1 MNKIAD
7 TEASNAIFYAELDTK
22 LATMTPSARQKR
34 LNELDRLMR
43 RHRGGAR
50 GLTLAEAVEQ
60 IALRDEIAAKAA
72 ADVLIEQ
79 LRSGAIRATGTPV
92 YHRGTA

>member
-1 MNKIAD
+1 MNEIAD

-22 LATMTPSARQKR
+22 LATMTPYARQKR

-43 RHRGGAR
+43 RHRSGAR

-60 IALRDEIAAKAA
+60 IALRDKIAAKAA

-79 LRSGAIRATGTPV
+79 MRSGAVRTTGIPV

>member
-1 MNKIAD
+1 MNEIAD

-22 LATMTPSARQKR
+22 LATMPPYARQKR

-43 RHRGGAR
+43 RHRSGAR

-60 IALRDEIAAKAA
+60 IALRDKIAAKAA

-79 LRSGAIRATGTPV
+79 MRSGAVRTTGIPV

>member
-1 MNKIAD
+1 MNEIAD

-22 LATMTPSARQKR
+22 LATMTPYARQKR
-34 LNELDRLMR
+34 LSELDRR
-43 RHRGGAR
+43 GAR

-60 IALRDEIAAKAA
+60 IALRDKIAAKAA
-72 ADVLIEQ
+72 ADVLVDQ
-79 LRSGAIRATGTPV
+79 LRSGAIRATGIPV